1 MMDSI
6 RRRLYKSPAKD
17 LWSTDLTLEPEISE
31 VSELRL
37 DNTVLLAA
45 SNVKPGPQSND
56 VELKGYYRGL
66 ILAAIR
72 QGGNYRGQ
80 QISVPWLRMT
90 LAGLEMRPIPPE
102 MMWEGEPEGLPTDMH
117 DYERLFPEETVAQ

>member
-6 RRRLYKSPAKD
+6 RRRLSKSPAKD
-17 LWSTDLTLEPEISE
+17 PWSTDLALDPEISE

-37 DNTVLLAA
+37 DSTILLAA
-45 SNVKPGPQSND
+45 SSIQSGPQSND
-56 VELKGYYRGL
+56 VELRGYYRGL

-80 QISVPWLRMT
+80 QISIPWLRMT

-102 MMWEGEPEGLPTDMH
+102 MMWEGEPEDPPTDLH
-117 DYERLFPEETVAQ
+117 DYERLFPEEGVPQ